1 MKLIALLC
9 LAGILLE
16 LTIDKVDG
24 SCLQN
29 TPCTKCGRGAR
40 CVFGLYCTAFCI
52 TATIAYEERYRKYCP
67 RLGQYNPFGH
77 LFSKRSVS
85 HSKRSTDTDMVEISY
100 KEPFLEMMDDVRDQM
115 DRSDRIWNATAIS
128 SMFTEIA
135 EDVETDA
142 ENCDTTTNEL
152 ATIASDARNAAGAAA
167 FFGSGLMSETQ
178 RNFMVSYTRGII
190 EKFTSLDDS
199 NIKCEVEESSPLATY
214 RRPRPCSGC
223 PTSHPFCTGRCLY
236 GITCLMGI
244 CSPNPYRG

>member
-1 MKLIALLC
+1 MQETNDSMRYV
-9 LAGILLE
+9 GIFLFS
-16 LTIDKVDG
+16 VDG

-29 TPCTKCGRGAR
+29 TPCNKCGRGAR

-67 RLGQYNPFGH
+67 RIGQYNPFGH
-77 LFSKRSVS
+77 LFSKRSAS

-115 DRSDRIWNATAIS
+115 DRRDRIWNVTAIT

-178 RNFMVSYTRGII
+178 RNFMVSYTRVII
-190 EKFTSLDDS
+190 GKFRSLDDS

-214 RRPRPCSGC
+214 RRKLSR
-223 PTSHPFCTGRCLY
+223 
-236 GITCLMGI
+236 
-244 CSPNPYRG
+244 